1 MGLVREKV
9 ICVPLWKGNKDMKPR
24 QDIFSDLATMANGA
38 ASALSSL
45 REEFDTMKKSRQDRS
60 QNEVGNVTR
69 EEFDALM
76 TRLDALASRI
86 AFLEAA
92 QPAPKTKPKSAPKQQ
107 TKAKKGK

>member
-1 MGLVREKV
+1 
-9 ICVPLWKGNKDMKPR
+9 MKPR

-38 ASALSSL
+38 ASAFGSL
-45 REEFDTMKKSRQDRS
+45 REEFDTLKKSHQERTLNQ
-60 QNEVGNVTR
+60 VGIVTR

-92 QPAPKTKPKSAPKQQ
+92 QQTPKTKLKSAPKRK
-107 TKAKKGK
+107 TKAKKDS